1 MPENDSS
8 PRIDLSKATPAGAP
22 AAPVTAN
29 IRLTPPS
36 AAQAPRIS
44 ISPAPAAPH
53 VAPVAPVTPKAD
65 TGSIS
70 IREGGEDDIYKRRT
84 ALLDTRNIPMAGAEP
99 AKAASPRT
107 VRVSG
112 RPTIRIGGNQTGDTF
127 TPGRAEASSGG
138 AKPAIRLK
146 RPGGAVTVS
155 ASASPSSSGSSTYS
169 PSPEDFVIKP
179 PEDDEP
185 GAAWAVVALLGLL
198 ASGALIYFQV
208 ISIALGQP

>member
-8 PRIDLSKATPAGAP
+8 ARIDLSKATPAGAP
-22 AAPVTAN
+22 PAPVTAN

-53 VAPVAPVTPKAD
+53 VSPVAPVTPKAA

-99 AKAASPRT
+99 AHVASPRT

-127 TPGRAEASSGG
+127 TPGRAESSGG

-155 ASASPSSSGSSTYS
+155 AGSSSSSSSTYS

-208 ISIALGQP
+208 ISIALGHP

>member
-8 PRIDLSKATPAGAP
+8 ARIDLSKATPAGAP
-22 AAPVTAN
+22 PAPVTAN

-53 VAPVAPVTPKAD
+53 VSPVAPVTPKAA

-99 AKAASPRT
+99 AHTASPRT

-127 TPGRAEASSGG
+127 TPGRAESSGG

-155 ASASPSSSGSSTYS
+155 AGSSSSSSSTYS

-208 ISIALGQP
+208 ISIALGHP

>member
-8 PRIDLSKATPAGAP
+8 ARIDLSKATPAGAP

-53 VAPVAPVTPKAD
+53 VSPVAPVTPKAA

-84 ALLDTRNIPMAGAEP
+84 ALLDTRNIPMAGTEP
-99 AKAASPRT
+99 AHAASPRT

-112 RPTIRIGGNQTGDTF
+112 RPTIRIGSNQTGDTF
-127 TPGRAEASSGG
+127 TPGRAESSGG

-155 ASASPSSSGSSTYS
+155 AGSSSSSSSSTYS

-208 ISIALGQP
+208 ISIALGHP